1 MKLKK
6 VDIDLEPAKLAIADQ
21 QTIQQLAQNAAL
33 AIH

>member
-6 VDIDLEPAKLAIADQ
+6 VDIDLEPTKLAIADQ
-21 QTIQQLAQNAAL
+21 QTIQRLAQDAAL

>member
-6 VDIDLEPAKLAIADQ
+6 VDIDLEPAKLAVADQ
-21 QTIQQLAQNAAL
+21 QTTHQLAQNAAP